1 MQPRSLLA
9 VALLASGIAWGGVTA
24 SGSSERPYAL
34 SCTSLW
40 TKLNDAPLTIE
51 PEPFTDI
58 FWVDAAQKT
67 VNGIRATFSE
77 REISWDNEA
86 LSKNTVSADRTTHF
100 ANRITGKYMVLIRS
114 FNPTKPGQDISE
126 YAGECVRNPQG

>member
-1 MQPRSLLA
+1 MSSVAADTMA
-9 VALLASGIAWGGVTA
+9 VAVREGLI
-24 SGSSERPYAL
+24 GSILGPGMCQQR
-34 SCTSLW
+34 LW
-40 TKLNDAPLTIE
+40 AMSVIVHKA
-51 PEPFTDI
+51 FTDI

-126 YAGECVRNPQG
+126 YAGQCVRNPQE